1 MEVLLK
7 KKGMLLLLNIQTSKL
22 LRHAIVTASK
32 EDVIVSVATSS
43 WI

>member
-22 LRHAIVTASK
+22 LRHAIVTAAK